1 MRDSGGKSG
10 TDETRKAFRRSSRA
24 SDEKVGVYAGK
35 VGVYAGKVGVYAGKA
50 GDYASQ
56 AQRPP
61 AESERSGTEI
71 NHFQK

>member
-35 VGVYAGKVGVYAGKA
+35 AGVYAGKA

-61 AESERSGTEI
+61 AESGRSGTEI